1 MQLEKINEMKAYY
14 KRIYD
19 DILQRKLQTAGVVI
33 IEGTK
38 WCGKTSTAE
47 QIAKSVI
54 YINDPSKKNTY
65 AQLAETDPQLLLS
78 GDTPRLIDEWQD
90 APQLW
95 DAARFEADH
104 RDEMGQWIFTG
115 SAVPRKENEEK
126 IKHSGTGRFSWMT
139 MRTMSLFE
147 SNDSGGEISLKDL
160 FDNAAKP
167 SAVSKK
173 KNINDLAFLICRG
186 GWPALFKTKK
196 ESVLDLACNYVEAVV
211 KNDISRVDGV
221 KRDASFAKR
230 LLRSMARH
238 QGTQASTT
246 TIRDDIASGNDSTMT
261 TDSIVSYLN
270 ALKQIFVI
278 ENSQAWNPNLRSKS
292 AMRTS
297 DTHYFVDPSIG
308 AAALGIDPADLL
320 NDLETL
326 GLLFETLCVRDLRVY
341 ADALG
346 GTVYHF
352 RDRCGLECDAV
363 VHLRNGHYGLVE
375 IKLGG
380 ETAIESAAKALNSL
394 SNKIDTTKMPAPSFR
409 MVLTGVGDYAYQ
421 RTDGI
426 WVVPVSSLKD

>member
-1 MQLEKINEMKAYY
+1 MYY
-14 KRIYD
+14 KRISD
-19 DILQRKLQTAGVVI
+19 VVLQRKLQTSGVVV

-47 QIAKSVI
+47 QIAKSAI
-54 YINDPSKKNTY
+54 YINDPSKNSTY
-65 AQLAETDPQLLLS
+65 IQLAETDPQLLLS

-104 RDEMGQWIFTG
+104 REEMGQWIFTG
-115 SAVPRKENEEK
+115 SAVPKKENEGK
-126 IKHSGTGRFSWMT
+126 IRHSGTGRFSWMT

-160 FDNAAKP
+160 FDNTAK
-167 SAVSKK
+167 SSIVSKK
-173 KNINDLAFLICRG
+173 KDIRELAFLICRG

-196 ESVLDLACNYVEAVV
+196 ENVLDLAYNYVEAVV
-211 KNDISRVDGV
+211 KYDISRVDGV
-221 KRDASFAKR
+221 KRDVSFAQR

-238 QGTQASTT
+238 QGSQASMA
-246 TIRDDIASGNDSTMT
+246 TIHDDLSAGGESSMT
-261 TDSIVSYLN
+261 IDTITSYLN

-278 ENSQAWNPNLRSKS
+278 ENAQAWNPNLRSKS
-292 AMRTS
+292 AIRTS

-308 AAALGIDPADLL
+308 AAALGIGPTDLI
-320 NDLETL
+320 NDIETL
-326 GLLFETLCVRDLRVY
+326 GLLFETLCIRDLRVY
-341 ADALG
+341 ADALN

-352 RDRCGLECDAV
+352 RDRNGLECDAV

-375 IKLGG
+375 VKLGG
-380 ETAIESAAKALNSL
+380 SSAIESAAKTLKSL
-394 SNKIDTTKMPAPSFR
+394 SDKIDTTKMPVPSFC
-409 MVLTGVGDYAYQ
+409 MILTGVGEFAYQ

-426 WVVPVSSLKD
+426 WVVPVGCLRP